1 MADSETRST
10 IGCKGRADD
19 LYDLAGT
26 GPIVGLMPR
35 HREEVV
41 NVRLAD
47 LLGARGVH
55 AQAETVV
62 GTAKRQLPDVRLEW
76 HGVAIAIECKFDRP
90 GARSAVE
97 EQAERRLETNLASI
111 AIALLY
117 PDSLSDSDNLAE
129 DLERSRL
136 AVRFAAIGGRV
147 GEWLELEGVD
157 GLARSLDVARAL
169 LVSDRSIDESAALL
183 DGAIENFRWAV
194 AEQAAREG
202 DLLRIVA
209 AADAVT
215 PGSGTREERKA
226 AVSIAGLSLCTAAM
240 LHLEISKY
248 DPHVPALPA
257 AEGSGIRSKW
267 ARSWRQVLDHD
278 YAAVFR
284 IARDVLEALTDD
296 PGLEQALR
304 SIDRTARTVASRKIL
319 GRHDLVGRLY
329 HRLLADQKFLATY
342 YTRVPSATLLNG
354 VALNAGRWPDVD
366 WAAESEDFDFR
377 CGDLACGTGT
387 LLVSAASD
395 LSQTWAFARGQAD
408 KEINLNQFA
417 RKLLEENFFGYD
429 ILAYAVQVCATTPL
443 LAAPGSPISSSHLFQ
458 MPFGGEGGQLGSLE
472 LLYGE
477 TSARLF
483 GDEPRRRIGSD
494 EPIRD
499 PLTVGIPRLDYVVMN
514 PPFTRS
520 VNSNRLLGSL
530 PAAEL
535 RVARSRLSQ
544 LMRGAEVEGSLT
556 AGLAA
561 PFVALGARA
570 VKPGG
575 RLALVLPKTFLTG
588 LAWAG
593 TRQLLATKFHVEDV
607 IVSHEPGR
615 WNFSDSTD
623 LSEAMIVARRLSGD
637 DEGGH
642 FRTRWIQLRRNVL
655 SPVDALSV
663 VSALHRLEQ
672 PSEAGEPIRI
682 SEGLEGEVGEVFSR
696 PSPRGDE
703 SWPHASF
710 STSALDQ
717 VAHSISTLQSVTFP
731 GGGQYNLR
739 LCALGDLAT
748 FGYDTRDIHD
758 AFERSEA
765 AHGFAGFWGHNAQR
779 VRSVAQTPNTELR
792 ARTEPA
798 PGRARIKDA
807 SAIWATAST
816 LLLADRLWLITQ
828 RCASVLLDRPAV
840 GPTWWE
846 LTLKTDDVRHRK
858 ALVLWFNSTIGL
870 VSLLFSTE
878 EARGPWIK
886 LKKNKLPD
894 IAVLDVRRLPTAK
907 LERLACAFEEL
918 RDAELLPVAM
928 LDRDPTRVKIDRA
941 ISDALALDPTALEPL
956 RRMLS
961 REPRVQPVPRAPGRT
976 EGLEPIVPELALF

>member
-1 MADSETRST
+1 MRAESPLPSICRTTTSRNTEKRSWLTEFGKMADSETRST

-417 RKLLEENFFGYD
+417 RKLLEENFRW
-429 ILAYAVQVCATTPL
+429 AVAEQAAREGDL
-443 LAAPGSPISSSHLFQ
+443 LR
-458 MPFGGEGGQLGSLE
+458 M
-472 LLYGE
+472 
-477 TSARLF
+477 
-483 GDEPRRRIGSD
+483 
-494 EPIRD
+494 
-499 PLTVGIPRLDYVVMN
+499 
-514 PPFTRS
+514 
-520 VNSNRLLGSL
+520 
-530 PAAEL
+530 
-535 RVARSRLSQ
+535 
-544 LMRGAEVEGSLT
+544 
-556 AGLAA
+556 
-561 PFVALGARA
+561 
-570 VKPGG
+570 
-575 RLALVLPKTFLTG
+575 
-588 LAWAG
+588 
-593 TRQLLATKFHVEDV
+593 
-607 IVSHEPGR
+607 GR
-615 WNFSDSTD
+615 WNFFT
-623 LSEAMIVARRLSGD
+623 GK
-637 DEGGH
+637 
-642 FRTRWIQLRRNVL
+642 
-655 SPVDALSV
+655 
-663 VSALHRLEQ
+663 
-672 PSEAGEPIRI
+672 
-682 SEGLEGEVGEVFSR
+682 
-696 PSPRGDE
+696 
-703 SWPHASF
+703 
-710 STSALDQ
+710 
-717 VAHSISTLQSVTFP
+717 
-731 GGGQYNLR
+731 
-739 LCALGDLAT
+739 
-748 FGYDTRDIHD
+748 
-758 AFERSEA
+758 
-765 AHGFAGFWGHNAQR
+765 
-779 VRSVAQTPNTELR
+779 R
-792 ARTEPA
+792 ARA
-798 PGRARIKDA
+798 SSAMNLADA
-807 SAIWATAST
+807 SGPMSPYAI
-816 LLLADRLWLITQ
+816 R
-828 RCASVLLDRPAV
+828 
-840 GPTWWE
+840 
-846 LTLKTDDVRHRK
+846 
-858 ALVLWFNSTIGL
+858 
-870 VSLLFSTE
+870 
-878 EARGPWIK
+878 
-886 LKKNKLPD
+886 
-894 IAVLDVRRLPTAK
+894 
-907 LERLACAFEEL
+907 
-918 RDAELLPVAM
+918 
-928 LDRDPTRVKIDRA
+928 
-941 ISDALALDPTALEPL
+941 
-956 RRMLS
+956 
-961 REPRVQPVPRAPGRT
+961 
-976 EGLEPIVPELALF
+976 